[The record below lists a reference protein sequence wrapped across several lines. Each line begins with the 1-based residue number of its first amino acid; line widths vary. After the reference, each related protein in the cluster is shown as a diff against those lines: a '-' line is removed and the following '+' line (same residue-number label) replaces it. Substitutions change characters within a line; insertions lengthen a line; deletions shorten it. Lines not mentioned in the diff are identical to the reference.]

1 MAKRTFLADI
11 DLNKNQLLNAKLH
24 NLAVAPTLGAGDV
37 GYVYYDTATAHSYI
51 WNGSAWLQLQ
61 DTSVA
66 TQIHGAEAKSTVVDA
81 DEFGLVDSEASYALK
96 KKTYAELKANLKAYF
111 DGIYSPTGGLN
122 YKGAYDASTNTP
134 DLDTS
139 PSGVKIG
146 DTYTV
151 TVAGTFF
158 TEAVQVG
165 DMLIAEK
172 DDASALADWTVV
184 NKNIPDIVD
193 ASESAKGIIQ
203 LATTAEANAGTD
215 DAKAITPA
223 KLAGYLSNGAYAKKF
238 AGNVGDGSNTTFTIT
253 HNLNS
258 RDIIVQV
265 QDASS
270 YAIVETEVIAK
281 TVNTVEVSFNVAP
294 ASNAYRV
301 TILA

>member
-66 TQIHGAEAKSTVVDA
+66 TQIHSAGGKSTVVDA
-81 DEFGLVDSEASYALK
+81 DEFGLVDSEESYALK

-111 DGIYSPTGGLN
+111 YGIYSPTGVLD

-165 DMLIAEK
+165 DMLIAEAN
-172 DDASALADWTVV
+172 DA
-184 NKNIPDIVD
+184 N
-193 ASESAKGIIQ
+193 
-203 LATTAEANAGTD
+203 
-215 DAKAITPA
+215 
-223 KLAGYLSNGAYAKKF
+223 
-238 AGNVGDGSNTTFTIT
+238 
-253 HNLNS
+253 
-258 RDIIVQV
+258 
-265 QDASS
+265 
-270 YAIVETEVIAK
+270 
-281 TVNTVEVSFNVAP
+281 
-294 ASNAYRV
+294 
-301 TILA
+301 